1 MNAVNLGKVTLFR
14 QLSQEQ
20 LERVFAACQERSF
33 SSGMTVIEEASTDD
47 PCLYVIMEGSVK
59 VHKKG
64 FYGGKETIT
73 TLHTGDHFGE
83 VSLFDEAPRSA
94 AVTAIKPCRLLSLPK
109 ADLRAI
115 MGADPLLAAQIYETL
130 IAELCSRLRDT
141 NDHLIYLKAE
151 GGDQ

>member
-1 MNAVNLGKVTLFR
+1 MNLGNVTLFR
-14 QLSQEQ
+14 QLSRDQ
-20 LERVFAACQERSF
+20 LERLFVACQERSF
-33 SSGMTVIEEASTDD
+33 GSGVTIIQEASTDD

-59 VHKKG
+59 VHKQG

-73 TLHTGDHFGE
+73 TLHAGDHFGE

-109 ADLRAI
+109 GDLRAI
-115 MGADPLLAAQIYETL
+115 MGEDPQLAAQIYETL
-130 IAELCSRLRDT
+130 ISELCSRLRDT

-151 GGDQ
+151 SSDQ